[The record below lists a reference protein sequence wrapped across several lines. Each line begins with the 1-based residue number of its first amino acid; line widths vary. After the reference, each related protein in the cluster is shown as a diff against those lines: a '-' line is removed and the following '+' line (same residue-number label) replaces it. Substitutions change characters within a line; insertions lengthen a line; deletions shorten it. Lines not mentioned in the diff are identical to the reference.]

1 METTLFDVN
10 KWNNYIYNKKIELID
25 DIENSNN
32 TLDTS
37 KSSTI
42 FNEILKDMINI
53 NIFNI
58 SYITFM
64 LLKFLETSFIPTEVI
79 LNVIN
84 IYSDAKLCEIIISQR
99 IEINKQNE
107 HNRLNNQP
115 IKTIDTIKYVNVLN

>member
-1 METTLFDVN
+1 METTLFDIN

-25 DIENSNN
+25 DIENTNN

-42 FNEILKDMINI
+42 FNEILKDIINI

-58 SYITFM
+58 SYISFM

-84 IYSDAKLCEIIISQR
+84 IYSDAKCM
-99 IEINKQNE
+99 
-107 HNRLNNQP
+107 
-115 IKTIDTIKYVNVLN
+115 